1 MLKGEPRGEFKKP
14 PLGKPFIQ
22 GTIKKSS
29 SPVRTAKSLQRK
41 LRAFFVL
48 GVDGR
53 STVSVGVGWE
63 YNYG

>member
-29 SPVRTAKSLQRK
+29 SPVQTA
-41 LRAFFVL
+41 RASIFRGFFSFKALVINVIKML
-48 GVDGR
+48 ML
-53 STVSVGVGWE
+53 
-63 YNYG
+63 NKC